1 MVGEDL
7 IDWQRGE
14 VRQNRIGPIPGIAA
28 VIRQKTSIEDL
39 IPMFECTR
47 PRYLMIRKPIGG
59 REGIIPYCAPTDR
72 DDLVTQESSG
82 TGHHR
87 CSQLTAQEIGK

>member
-14 VRQNRIGPIPGIAA
+14 VRQNRIRPIPGIAA
-28 VIRQKTSIEDL
+28 VIRQETSIEDL
-39 IPMFECTR
+39 VPMFECTR
-47 PRYLMIRKPIGG
+47 PRYLMIRKPVGW
-59 REGIIPYCAPTDR
+59 REGIIPYRAPTDR
-72 DDLVTQESSG
+72 DDLITQESSG